1 MTDTSPLHARYAWCV
16 GEYDVFEPRSAGR
29 ALAVVAFPVLSA
41 VCVLLGVG
49 AVLTLSPITG
59 MVLFIGCLVLAGLP
73 ILVMGL
79 VLRGSFRLRV
89 DDDGLLLTGVFGG
102 RLRIRWDEQAAV
114 GIAAYRGASL
124 LAVRPLEP
132 LRRSPGRA
140 MVWDRA
146 TGLLM
151 VTGLDNWDAP
161 RDEVI
166 ESVRRFA
173 PALWT
178 NSFDTVRPH

>member
-1 MTDTSPLHARYAWCV
+1 M
-16 GEYDVFEPRSAGR
+16 GESEVFEPRSAGR
-29 ALAVVAFPVLSA
+29 ALAVVAFPVLSV

-49 AVLTLSPITG
+49 AVLTLSPIVG
-59 MVLFIGCLVLAGLP
+59 MVLFIACLLLAGLP
-73 ILVMGL
+73 VLVMGV
-79 VLRGSFRLRV
+79 VLRGSFRLTV

-102 RLRIRWDEQAAV
+102 RHRIRWAEQSAV
-114 GIAAYRGASL
+114 GLAAYRGATL
-124 LAVRPLEP
+124 LAVRPLDP
-132 LRRSPGRA
+132 PRRASRHA

-161 RDEVI
+161 REDLI
-166 ESVRRFA
+166 EAVRRFA

-178 NSFDTVRPH
+178 TSLDTVHPH

>member
-1 MTDTSPLHARYAWCV
+1 M
-16 GEYDVFEPRSAGR
+16 GESETFEPRSAGR
-29 ALAVVAFPVLSA
+29 ALAVVAFPVLSV

-59 MVLFIGCLVLAGLP
+59 MVLFIVCLVLAGLP

-79 VLRGSFRLRV
+79 VLRGSFRLTV
-89 DDDGLLLTGVFGG
+89 DDEGLLLTGVFGN
-102 RLRIRWDEQAAV
+102 RLRIRWAEQAAV
-114 GIAAYRGASL
+114 GLAAYRGATL
-124 LAVRPLEP
+124 LAVRPHEP
-132 LRRSPGRA
+132 PRRRPGRS
-140 MVWDRA
+140 MVWDHA
-146 TGLLM
+146 SGLLM

-166 ESVRRFA
+166 EAVRRFA

-178 NSFDTVRPH
+178 SSFDTVRPH